1 MGVHMKKYV
10 IVESTRAVNLEA
22 DGGHRVCLYHILRPG
37 NVVILKLDVAKRD
50 ARGKLR
56 WHQVE
61 ISDPVAVKTLGEIC
75 AELTKV
81 VLHET

>member
-1 MGVHMKKYV
+1 MKKYV
-10 IVESTRAVNLEA
+10 VVESTRALNLET
-22 DGGHRVCLYHILRPG
+22 DGGNRVCLYHILRTDKS
-37 NVVILKLDVAKRD
+37 VILKLDIAKRD

-61 ISDPVAVKTLGEIC
+61 ISDPIAVKTLGEIC